1 MMATRLYP
9 ADEPGFFQENPDQP
23 ARHRPKLRAMR
34 PLQPRYWRLLL
45 LCLALAS
52 CVSAPPAEENSNWT
66 RQRDQLQRLDSW
78 QLSGRVN
85 IRYDNESHTPRIR
98 WQQQNLEYQIRLWGT
113 FNAGNTLIVGRP
125 GYVTMQQNS
134 GTLTASSPEDL
145 ILQQLGYELPV
156 SYLEYWIK
164 GLPAPNTPAD
174 LTFNE
179 LNQLTNLSQFGWS
192 VSYTDPRQ
200 YGAITLPR
208 RVELTRPQ
216 NDIRL
221 RFIGL
226 NWDLSGATAVTTNNS
241 TN

>member
-1 MMATRLYP
+1 MKAIQLSV
-9 ADEPGFFQENPDQP
+9 GSS
-23 ARHRPKLRAMR
+23 
-34 PLQPRYWRLLL
+34 PLASKFWSTLL
-45 LCLALAS
+45 LCLSLAY
-52 CVSAPPAEENSNWT
+52 CVGEPPAQENSNWT
-66 RQRDQLQRLDSW
+66 RQRDQLRQLHSW
-78 QLSGRVN
+78 RLSGRVN

-98 WQQQNLEYQIRLWGT
+98 WAQQELEYQIRLWGT

-125 GYVTMQQNS
+125 GYVTMQQN
-134 GTLTASSPEDL
+134 GDVLTAASPEDL

-156 SYLEYWIK
+156 SFLEYWIK
-164 GLPAPNTPAD
+164 GMPAPNTPAD

-179 LNQLTNLSQFGWS
+179 LNQLTKLSQFGWS

-200 YGAITLPR
+200 YGAISLPR

-226 NWDLSGATAVTTNNS
+226 NWDLDASVNNARS
-241 TN
+241 NPIN